1 MAIIYQ
7 CFTDTLMIT
16 GFVFGMMLIIE
27 YINVLTSGAWQGW
40 IKDSRWRQYFIASLL
55 GAIPGC
61 LGAFAV
67 TSLYFHRV
75 ISFGAVVSAMIAT
88 SGDESF
94 VMLSVV
100 PGIALKVFLL
110 IFILGVIIGLLTDLF
125 LESRQIQWAKDGH
138 GLDLHDA
145 EDACLCFP
153 KGRFIEQL
161 KKCTLARGVLTITL
175 LFLVIGQV
183 TGQVGPSDWNW
194 IKITLLFTSG
204 IGLFIVISV
213 PDHFLEEHLWEH
225 VAKKHLPKI
234 FIWTFGAILL
244 TYLLIEHF
252 HLTVWMMENHLVLL
266 VVACVVG
273 LVPQSGPHLIFLT
286 LFTKGIVPFSV
297 LLASSI
303 VQDGHGML
311 PLLAES
317 RPDFFRIKG
326 VNFFAGLLV
335 GILGYLTGF

>member
-7 CFTDTLMIT
+7 CLTDTLMIT
-16 GFVFGMMLIIE
+16 GFVFVMMLIIE

-40 IKDSRWRQYFIASLL
+40 IKDSRWRQYTLASLL
-55 GAIPGC
+55 GATPGC

-75 ISFGAVVSAMIAT
+75 VSFGAVVAAMIAT

-94 VMLSVV
+94 VMLSMV
-100 PGIALKVFLL
+100 PETALK
-110 IFILGVIIGLLTDLF
+110 IFFIIFVLGITVGLLTDLF
-125 LESRQIQWAKDGH
+125 LEKRQVPRTIVGH
-138 GLDLHDA
+138 SLDLHPD
-145 EDACLCFP
+145 EDDCLCLRH
-153 KGRFIEQL
+153 GRLITQL
-161 KKCTLARGVLTITL
+161 KECSLARGTLITTL
-175 LFLVIGQV
+175 LFLVFGLASGHIG
-183 TGQVGPSDWNW
+183 PPDWNW
-194 IKITLLFTSG
+194 IKVTLLLTSG
-204 IGLFIVISV
+204 IGLFIVITV

-225 VAKKHLPKI
+225 VAKQHLPKI
-234 FIWTFGAILL
+234 FFWTFGAILF
-244 TYLLIEHF
+244 TYLLVEQF
-252 HLTVWMMENHLVLL
+252 DLAGWMIQNHLLL
-266 VVACVVG
+266 LIAACVVG

-317 RPDFFRIKG
+317 RPDFLRIKG
-326 VNFFAGLLV
+326 VNFLTGLMI
-335 GILGYLTGF
+335 GIIGYLTGF